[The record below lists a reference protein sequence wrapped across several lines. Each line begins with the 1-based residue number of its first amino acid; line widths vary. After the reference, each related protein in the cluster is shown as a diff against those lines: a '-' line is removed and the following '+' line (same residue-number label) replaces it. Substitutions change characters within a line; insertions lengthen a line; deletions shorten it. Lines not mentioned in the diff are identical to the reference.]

1 MLTLAEEI
9 MHIIFAYGG
18 MIQDIFDW
26 PNIKK
31 AGQSHGGH
39 SGKQKICLSVCER
52 TMTDVIMQRLL
63 VAHAELA

>member
-26 PNIKK
+26 PNIEK
-31 AGQSHGGH
+31 ASQCHGGR
-39 SGKQKICLSVCER
+39 SGEQKICLSVCER
-52 TMTDVIMQRLL
+52 TMTYVIMQRLL